1 MSLYATIKSDSLTSR
16 KNRDNIASALLTTL
30 LGEVE
35 TIAKNIG
42 RVPTDGDVQSIIKKF
57 IKNIDESIRANQ
69 TRGNA
74 DVVSSLN
81 IEKKLLEKYLPTQL
95 SEAELTV
102 IIADLVAQGATNI
115 GSLMKL
121 LKQAHEGLYDG
132 ATASK
137 IAKGFF

>member
-42 RVPTDGDVQSIIKKF
+42 HTPTDGDVQSIIKKF

-69 TRGNA
+69 TRGNV
-74 DVVSSLN
+74 DVVSALN
-81 IEKKLLEKYLPTQL
+81 SEKALLEKYLPTQL
-95 SEAELTV
+95 TETELTA
-102 IIADLVAQGATNI
+102 IIADLVTQGATNI
-115 GSLMKL
+115 GSLMKS
-121 LKQAHEGLYDG
+121 LKQSYEGLYDG